1 MAEAT
6 EVTSGSADPAVLT
19 KFKNTLA
26 PPGMAGLLLLLQED
40 SVPEVP
46 DVVEQS
52 EATEEDVDAE
62 LEALAQVCYS
72 INASSA
78 ALVCL

>member
-1 MAEAT
+1 
-6 EVTSGSADPAVLT
+6 
-19 KFKNTLA
+19 
-26 PPGMAGLLLLLQED
+26 MAGLLLLLQED
-40 SVPEVP
+40 SVPEIP
-46 DVVEQS
+46 DVAEQS

-72 INASSA
+72 INA